1 MPARHALEHA
11 LLAEFD
17 LKFEI
22 CVLKTAV
29 AVHEGM
35 GVGIF
40 FDGAVKGGE
49 DEVVVVGGA
58 DVEGDNVVGFEI
70 EDG

>member
-1 MPARHALEHA
+1 MGGVVDAHAGAGHALEHA

-40 FDGAVKGGE
+40 FDGAVKGLSLIHISE
-49 DEVVVVGGA
+49 PTRLEC
-58 DVEGDNVVGFEI
+58 
-70 EDG
+70 

>member
-1 MPARHALEHA
+1 
-11 LLAEFD
+11 
-17 LKFEI
+17 
-22 CVLKTAV
+22 
-29 AVHEGM
+29 M

-40 FDGAVKGGE
+40 FDGTVKGGE

-58 DVEGDNVVGFEI
+58 DVEGDDVVGFEI